1 MILAGMSGWVDSLL
15 EVDLSSAH
23 QELHCQ
29 HCCTVMEER
38 SGHGCWEIVQRL
50 YQNRNPDSAGYIH
63 PAIQKT
69 MFKIL
74 FSWSQNSFLD
84 SCAERMSN
92 GRWGEPEHRI
102 LGLWES
108 WNPILTTS
116 HQRPQSKLPLKDSFQ
131 FYSKF
136 VSIFTI
142 FTFHCQTGKGCVCV
156 CQLLRKARGPINQ
169 VEQ

>member
-1 MILAGMSGWVDSLL
+1 MVMGAGKLSNGFIRTGTRIQL
-15 EVDLSSAH
+15 ETLT
-23 QELHCQ
+23 QQYRKHCA
-29 HCCTVMEER
+29 
-38 SGHGCWEIVQRL
+38 L
-50 YQNRNPDSAGYIH
+50 
-63 PAIQKT
+63 
-69 MFKIL
+69 FKIL

-84 SCAERMSN
+84 SCAERISN
-92 GRWGEPEHRI
+92 GRWGGPEHRI
-102 LGLWES
+102 LGLWERC
-108 WNPILTTS
+108 NPTLTTS
-116 HQRPQSKLPLKDSFQ
+116 HQPPQSKLPLKDSFQ